1 MSPKRGKQK
10 ISQEDTLG
18 SERERNLFFMEV
30 KTMPRVPTTLAKLEL
45 LVGGVVRGEVTGV
58 TGSQP
63 VSMVKWWAIA
73 LSEQV
78 T

>member
-1 MSPKRGKQK
+1 MGQKGKG
-10 ISQEDTLG
+10 TY
-18 SERERNLFFMEV
+18 FFMEV